1 MTTDAILTTETNE
14 TQTPQKAPWRRFF
27 ARSLDL
33 GLLATLLNLC
43 LSFFSPMKASNS
55 SFAWMLLE
63 TYLSWLFLFLLE
75 PLFLSKW
82 GKTPGKWLFGL
93 SVFIR
98 RMAVF

>member
-1 MTTDAILTTETNE
+1 MTTDVILSTETNE
-14 TQTPQKAPWRRFF
+14 TQTPLKAPWRRFF

-75 PLFLSKW
+75 PLFLSK
-82 GKTPGKWLFGL
+82 
-93 SVFIR
+93 
-98 RMAVF
+98 

>member
-43 LSFFSPMKASNS
+43 LSFF
-55 SFAWMLLE
+55 LQ
-63 TYLSWLFLFLLE
+63 
-75 PLFLSKW
+75 
-82 GKTPGKWLFGL
+82 
-93 SVFIR
+93 
-98 RMAVF
+98 